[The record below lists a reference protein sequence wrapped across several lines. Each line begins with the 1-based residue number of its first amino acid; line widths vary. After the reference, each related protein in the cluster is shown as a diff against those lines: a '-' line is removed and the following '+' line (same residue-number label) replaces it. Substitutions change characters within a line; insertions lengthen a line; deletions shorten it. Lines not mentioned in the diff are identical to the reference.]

1 MHKDHRPA
9 CHAFRL
15 EKVKGL
21 PRARAVFDPLLRPRT
36 QTFAKGFGLLLP
48 TGRIGICTLDMGC
61 VGIGIIQLHG
71 ADPLN
76 VNWTIIPIVALGSQT
91 NSRRMHMT
99 ASTTDLKSMLKDPSL
114 LETRAYIGGKWVDG
128 EDGTFDVT
136 NPSRGDVV
144 AKVANL
150 SRAQVAGA
158 IAQAEAAQKEWA
170 KWTGKERAAVMRKWF
185 DLMMANQDDLGMIL
199 TAEQGKPLAEAKG
212 EIAYGASFIEF
223 FGEQAK
229 RIYGET
235 IPGHQRDK
243 RITVIK
249 QPIGVA
255 ASITPWNFPNAM
267 ITRKAAP
274 ALAAG
279 CAFVARPAAETPL
292 SAIVMGVLA
301 ERAGIPAGVFNV
313 VPSSSSSA
321 IGKEFCENPA
331 VRKLTFTGSTEVG
344 RILMKQAAD
353 QVMKCSMELGGNAP
367 FIVFDDAD
375 LDAAVEG
382 AILCKFR
389 NNGQTCVC
397 ANRIYVQ
404 AGVYDAFAAKL
415 VKAVEKLKVGDGF
428 EEGVALGPLI
438 NPAAGEKVKEHI
450 DDAKAKGATIA
461 LGANGAMDG
470 NFLAPTIMT
479 GVTQDMK
486 VAQEETFGPLAPLFK
501 FDTEDDVIAMA
512 NDTIF
517 GLASYFY
524 AKDLS
529 RVYKV
534 AEALE
539 YGIVGVNTGLI
550 STEVA
555 PFGGVKQSGLGR
567 EGSHHGIE
575 DYLEMKYICMSV

>member
-1 MHKDHRPA
+1 MHEIFAEDVMANETNLKD
-9 CHAFRL
+9 L
-15 EKVKGL
+15 
-21 PRARAVFDPLLRPRT
+21 
-36 QTFAKGFGLLLP
+36 
-48 TGRIGICTLDMGC
+48 
-61 VGIGIIQLHG
+61 
-71 ADPLN
+71 
-76 VNWTIIPIVALGSQT
+76 
-91 NSRRMHMT
+91 
-99 ASTTDLKSMLKDPSL
+99 LKDPSL
-114 LETRAYIGGKWVDG
+114 LATQGYLAGEWVNG
-128 EDGTFDVT
+128 EDGATFDVT
-136 NPSRGDVV
+136 NPARGDVI
-144 AKVANL
+144 AKVADL
-150 SRAQVAGA
+150 SRAQTAQA
-158 IAQAEAAQKEWA
+158 IAAAEAAQKDWA
-170 KWTGKERAAVMRKWF
+170 AKTAKERANILRRWY
-185 DLMMANQDDLGMIL
+185 DLMMENADDLGTIL

-212 EIAYGASFIEF
+212 EIGYGASFIEF
-223 FGEQAK
+223 FAEEAK

-235 IPGHQRDK
+235 IPGHQPDK
-243 RITVIK
+243 RIMVLK

-279 CAFVARPAAETPL
+279 CSFVARPAAETPL
-292 SAIVMGVLA
+292 SALVMGVLA
-301 ERAGIPAGVFNV
+301 ERAGIPKGVLSII
-313 VPSSSSSA
+313 PSSRSSG

-344 RILMKQAAD
+344 RILLRQAAD

-375 LDAAVEG
+375 LDEAVAG
-382 AILCKFR
+382 AIMCKFR

-404 AGVYDAFAAKL
+404 AGVYDAFA
-415 VKAVEKLKVGDGF
+415 EKLAAALSQMKIGDGL
-428 EEGVALGPLI
+428 EDGVALGPLI
-438 NPAAGEKVKEHI
+438 NQDAITKVQEHI
-450 DDAKAKGATIA
+450 ADATAKGGTVFY
-461 LGANGAMDG
+461 GGESHQGEGFFMP
-470 NFLAPTIMT
+470 PTIVT
-479 GVTQDMK
+479 GATKDMA
-486 VAQEETFGPLAPLFK
+486 VATEETFGPLAPLFK
-501 FDTEDDVIAMA
+501 FEDVDEVIKLA

-539 YGIVGVNTGLI
+539 YGIVGVNTGII

-567 EGSHHGIE
+567 EGSHHGID
-575 DYLEMKYICMSV
+575 DYLELKYICMSV

>member
-1 MHKDHRPA
+1 M
-9 CHAFRL
+9 
-15 EKVKGL
+15 
-21 PRARAVFDPLLRPRT
+21 
-36 QTFAKGFGLLLP
+36 
-48 TGRIGICTLDMGC
+48 LD
-61 VGIGIIQLHG
+61 
-71 ADPLN
+71 
-76 VNWTIIPIVALGSQT
+76 T
-91 NSRRMHMT
+91 
-99 ASTTDLKSMLKDPSL
+99 TTDLKSLLKDTSL
-114 LETRAYIGGKWVDG
+114 LETRAYIGGAWVEGDQG
-128 EDGTFDVT
+128 NFPVT
-136 NPSRGDVV
+136 NPARGDVIAEV
-144 AKVANL
+144 ADL

-158 IAQAEAAQKEWA
+158 IDAADAAQKDWA
-170 KWTGKERAAVMRKWF
+170 RMTGKERAAILRRWF
-185 DLMMANQDDLGMIL
+185 DLMMENQDDLGIIL

-223 FGEQAK
+223 FGEEAK
-229 RIYGET
+229 RIYGEM

-243 RITVIK
+243 RIMVMK
-249 QPIGVA
+249 QPVGVA

-267 ITRKAAP
+267 ITRKAGP

-279 CAFVARPAAETPL
+279 CAFVARPAKETPL
-292 SAIVMGVLA
+292 SAIAMAVLA
-301 ERAGIPAGVFNV
+301 ERAGVPAGVFNV
-313 VPSSSSSA
+313 VPSSSASA
-321 IGKEFCENPA
+321 IGKEFCENPK

-344 RILMKQAAD
+344 RILLAQAAE

-375 LDAAVEG
+375 LDAAVDG
-382 AILCKFR
+382 AILCKLR

-404 AGVYDAFAAKL
+404 AGVYDSFA
-415 VKAVEKLKVGDGF
+415 EKLRQRVSAMKVGDGL
-428 EEGVALGPLI
+428 EQGVELGPLI
-438 NPAAGEKVKEHI
+438 NPEAGAKVLEHI
-450 DDAKAKGATIA
+450 ADATSKGAQVL
-461 LGANGAMDG
+461 LGDGAVLDG
-470 NFLAPTIMT
+470 NFLPPTILT
-479 GVTQDMK
+479 GVTQEMA

-501 FDTEDDVIAMA
+501 FEDEDDVIAMA

-524 AKDLS
+524 ARDLS

-539 YGIVGVNTGLI
+539 YGIVGVNTGII

-575 DYLEMKYICMSV
+575 DFLEMKYVCLSV